1 MSRKSRRRLP
11 PRRRHGRPLWR
22 GRDCAGLSFP
32 CGIRGYRAQL
42 AFSPCQGAG
51 LMGITTR
58 RPSSAKAV
66 DTLSLSTV
74 ASLVSPTLNQVNWI
88 RGNPHPPS
96 PPVPYLEV
104 RDRETP
110 VLSGLVLYV
119 LPGNMRLMSHSLA
132 PAARASDLRSQA
144 LTSNS
149 GRCAPGP
156 IRREGRGW

>member
-1 MSRKSRRRLP
+1 M
-11 PRRRHGRPLWR
+11 
-22 GRDCAGLSFP
+22 AGHFGEAAIALGYLFHVVFE
-32 CGIRGYRAQL
+32 GIDRAQL

-110 VLSGLVLYV
+110 VLSGLVRYV
-119 LPGNMRLMSHSLA
+119 RVCDSMPR
-132 PAARASDLRSQA
+132 
-144 LTSNS
+144 
-149 GRCAPGP
+149 GRTGGSVN
-156 IRREGRGW
+156 R